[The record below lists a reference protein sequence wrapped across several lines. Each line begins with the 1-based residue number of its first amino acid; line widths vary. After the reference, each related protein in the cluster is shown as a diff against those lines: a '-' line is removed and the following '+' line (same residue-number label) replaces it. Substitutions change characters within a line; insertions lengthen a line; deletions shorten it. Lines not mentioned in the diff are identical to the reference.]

1 MHYYQEFILLK
12 FQKYRLFKGFFEKN
26 KTKLN
31 KLVEIYNFIIIFA
44 LFIINFKMLL
54 FILLRQK
61 TAANV
66 NLSKKNLKKPLVKNI

>member
-26 KTKLN
+26 KTELN

>member
-26 KTKLN
+26 KTELN
-31 KLVEIYNFIIIFA
+31 KLVEIYNFINIFA

-54 FILLRQK
+54 FTLLRQK

-66 NLSKKNLKKPLVKNI
+66 NLSKKLKKNL